1 MDFLTSLINLLV
13 RYIKKYK
20 ILILMLIG
28 ILIYISFNY
37 LKITEAFNATSCT
50 QFTNCVECVNGKV
63 IDTSSPCYWNK
74 EKNKCGSFD
83 DPGYSRLC
91 YPSPTPGPTPE
102 PGPTPTPCPVCKECP
117 ELTLLKN
124 PTFITK
130 Q

>member
-1 MDFLTSLINLLV
+1 MNF
-13 RYIKKYK
+13 KKYLGL
-20 ILILMLIG
+20 ILIAIFVCLGLYFLNFKEG
-28 ILIYISFNY
+28 F
-37 LKITEAFNATSCT
+37 TATSCT

-63 IDTSSPCYWNK
+63 KDTSSPCYWNN
-74 EKNKCGSFD
+74 EKNKCGSFN

-91 YPSPTPGPTPE
+91 YPTPPTPPEPTPPEPTPPEPTPTPGP
-102 PGPTPTPCPVCKECP
+102 CPICKQCP